1 MFFYSRSSYLPV
13 PHKTKKQVQKMRYKT
28 SSQTFVFLRRASY
41 DPWFL
46 WTPAAASRFFD
57 SAKAE
62 LPRLRVSLR
71 HLRFPN
77 SPHAKYIFIDNHKQ
91 WKHTSCKNFS

>member
-1 MFFYSRSSYLPV
+1 MRQRNNSRICGTKRPLRLLSFFVVLV
-13 PHKTKKQVQKMRYKT
+13 TI
-28 SSQTFVFLRRASY
+28 
-41 DPWFL
+41 L

-71 HLRFPN
+71 HLQFPN